1 MSRGGD
7 THTHT
12 HTHTHTTAKS
22 TGTRTGGWRAVSRDG
37 GGRGGVVVE
46 RSEEAKGQDVGGMS
60 VSYIAEMRLRGV
72 VVLAGDAAV

>member
-1 MSRGGD
+1 
-7 THTHT
+7 
-12 HTHTHTTAKS
+12 
-22 TGTRTGGWRAVSRDG
+22 VSRDG